1 MTSESM
7 QQKEKWGCVEM
18 IKVIKPRT
26 RKNVECANCGA
37 VLSYEEDDFQ
47 HGGTTEITS
56 DGLNRYYCPHN
67 YIICPECGEEV
78 TLNG

>member
-1 MTSESM
+1 
-7 QQKEKWGCVEM
+7 M

-37 VLSYEEDDFQ
+37 LLSYEEEDVKRSATKTFS
-47 HGGTTEITS
+47 GTAYDPFNT
-56 DGLNRYYCPHN
+56 YKN
-67 YIICPECGEEV
+67 YIICPECGEEI